1 MKECFGIDLTAA
13 ASDAVPRAAGSP
25 PPAGSGP
32 GRARPKRSPNQL
44 SKDKHEVRR
53 YIRRVVFER
62 GWLQHVLR
70 RYVRRYIR
78 RVVFER
84 GWLQHVLRQ
93 LEPVLRQHGKA
104 LPRRVARAWYR
115 YNGTFRY
122 Q

>member
-32 GRARPKRSPNQL
+32 GRARPKRSPNPL
-44 SKDKHEVRR
+44 SKGKHEVRR

-70 RYVRRYIR
+70 RYFRRYIR
-78 RVVFER
+78 RVVLER
-84 GWLQHVLRQ
+84 VE
-93 LEPVLRQHGKA
+93 LETVLRQHGKA
-104 LPRRVARAWYR
+104 LLRWVVRAWYR
-115 YNGTFRY
+115 YSGPRPPRVPL
-122 Q
+122 